1 MNMEKEEIKK
11 ELTEVE
17 KVNLRVK
24 AYELALRI
32 PIIDGYSSKS
42 EWLDFKSR
50 EIYRWLLTG
59 EN

>member
-1 MNMEKEEIKK
+1 MEKEEKK

-32 PIIDGYSSKS
+32 PIMDGYNSKS

-50 EIYRWLLTG
+50 EIYKWLLTG